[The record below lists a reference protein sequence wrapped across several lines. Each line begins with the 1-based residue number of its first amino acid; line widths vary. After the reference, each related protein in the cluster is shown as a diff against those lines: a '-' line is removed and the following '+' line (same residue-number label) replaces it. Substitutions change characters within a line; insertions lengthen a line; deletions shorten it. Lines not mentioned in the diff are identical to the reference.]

1 MKHKAISVDVVI
13 DASDPEL
20 VIASIKEHLQSNR
33 YVKCYYVREMCHCG
47 SKGSENE

>member
-1 MKHKAISVDVVI
+1 MKYKAISVDVVI
-13 DASDPEL
+13 VGPDPKL

-33 YVKCYYVREMCHCG
+33 YVKSYCVREMCHCG